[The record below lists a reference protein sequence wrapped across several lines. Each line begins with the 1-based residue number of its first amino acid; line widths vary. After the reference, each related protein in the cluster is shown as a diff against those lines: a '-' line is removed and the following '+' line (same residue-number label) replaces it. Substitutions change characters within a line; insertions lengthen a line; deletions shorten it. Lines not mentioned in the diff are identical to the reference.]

1 MALFRCFNG
10 NGGGTKLTAQYKA
23 EISAVSHADI
33 TILTTGQT
41 TRIQYLDAASRT
53 FTVGGMN
60 IRFADRAWFFNDA
73 NGLLIAYRT
82 NSNEAATFTKSFS
95 CDYSI
100 GATYYFCDSIEQPTI
115 TIPS

>member
-10 NGGGTKLTAQYKA
+10 NGGGMKLTAQYKVV
-23 EISAVSHADI
+23 ISAVSHADI
-33 TILTTGQT
+33 TILATGET

-53 FTVGGMN
+53 FTVGGLN
-60 IRFADRAWFFNDA
+60 IRYANRAWVFSDV
-73 NGLLIAYRT
+73 NGLLLAYRAT
-82 NSNEAATFTKSFS
+82 DNEEATLYKSYT

-100 GATYYFCDSIEQPTI
+100 GTTFYLCGSIEQPTM